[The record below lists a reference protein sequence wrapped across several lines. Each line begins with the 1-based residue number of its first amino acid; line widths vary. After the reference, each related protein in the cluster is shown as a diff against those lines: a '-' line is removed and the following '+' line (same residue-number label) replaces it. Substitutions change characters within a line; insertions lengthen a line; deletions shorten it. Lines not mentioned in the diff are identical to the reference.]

1 METLSLKCNCGKV
14 TGTVNKVNSKCGNRL
29 VCYCKDCQAFANELN
44 PNAQTLNAYGGTE
57 IFQVAPDQV
66 KIEQG
71 EEQLAS
77 LRLTD
82 TGLLRWYSAC
92 CNTPIGNTVG
102 AHLPFVGII
111 HDFYDVDENKDAKL
125 GPVLGSVNLGGAKGK
140 VPAEVKGPQSGL
152 RILLRVMRKLLLW
165 KMTWRGNVTP
175 FFADNGKPVA
185 EPRIVK
191 EKKAG

>member
-14 TGTVNKVNSKCGNRL
+14 TGTVKKVTPKCGNRL

-44 PNAQTLNAYGGTE
+44 PEAQTLNAFGGTE

-66 KIEQG
+66 RIEQG
-71 EEQLAS
+71 AEHLAS

-82 TGLLRWYSAC
+82 TGLLRWYSDC
-92 CNTPIGNTVG
+92 CKTPIGNTVG

-111 HDFYDVDENKDAKL
+111 HDFYDVDKDKENKI
-125 GPVLGSVNLGGAKGK
+125 GPVLGSVNLGGATGK
-140 VPAEVKGPQSGL
+140 VPVDIKGPQSGM

-165 KMTWRGNVTP
+165 KLTWRGNTTP

-185 EPRIVK
+185 EPIIVRSK
-191 EKKAG
+191 SK